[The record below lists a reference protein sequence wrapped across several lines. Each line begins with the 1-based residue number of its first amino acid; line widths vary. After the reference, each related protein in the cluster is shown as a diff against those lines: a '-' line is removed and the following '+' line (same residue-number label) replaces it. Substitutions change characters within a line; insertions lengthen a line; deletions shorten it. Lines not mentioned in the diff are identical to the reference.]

1 MGGMGEAE
9 KGDGRET
16 SDARRE
22 TRDEREMAGG
32 LADGEWRMAN
42 GGKGEAL
49 GLKGAGWGR
58 SPMYGALPLAK
69 MHQSSKSHPS

>member
-1 MGGMGEAE
+1 MDEFGLGGWEEG
-9 KGDGRET
+9 KRGKDGRDGRGRERRWAR
-16 SDARRE
+16 DKRRE

-49 GLKGAGWGR
+49 GLKGAG
-58 SPMYGALPLAK
+58 
-69 MHQSSKSHPS
+69 